1 MNQMFNVPN
10 GCQPLENIYRSTKKI
25 PKYAYAYEIFEEV

>member
-10 GCQPLENIYRSTKKI
+10 GCQPLENIYRFAKAF
-25 PKYAYAYEIFEEV
+25 PKHAYAYEPF